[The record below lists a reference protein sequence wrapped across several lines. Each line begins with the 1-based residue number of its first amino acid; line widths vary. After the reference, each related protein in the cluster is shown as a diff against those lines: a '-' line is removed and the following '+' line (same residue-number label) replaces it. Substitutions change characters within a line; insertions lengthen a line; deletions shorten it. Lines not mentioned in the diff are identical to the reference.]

1 MSRLRQ
7 WRQQSDGKI
16 MSWLSML
23 LAVAAA
29 LIAGSVLYYLV
40 EAVRLARGAN
50 EPEDGTAR

>member
-1 MSRLRQ
+1 MRQ